1 MPYID
6 LRLSYMNIE
15 IVYTNQQKEFHQNV
29 FVQMSYDKI
38 FLKKGGND
46 ICISRNTVDSIHIKS

>member
-1 MPYID
+1 
-6 LRLSYMNIE
+6 MNIE

-46 ICISRNTVDSIHIKS
+46 ICISRNTVDSIHIQS

>member
-46 ICISRNTVDSIHIKS
+46 ICICRNTVDSIHIKS